1 MLLSWY
7 SLVWLLV
14 PIAIE
19 GVNRLRGSNLTGTT
33 SLLQGYIN
41 YQIRDIMG
49 GGKIWDFKKGEGK
62 SGEKKRRKWKK
73 EGVRGK
79 SAKTSKYDQ
88 IT

>member
-1 MLLSWY
+1 MG
-7 SLVWLLV
+7 
-14 PIAIE
+14 E
-19 GVNRLRGSNLTGTT
+19 K
-33 SLLQGYIN
+33 
-41 YQIRDIMG
+41 IR
-49 GGKIWDFKKGEGK
+49 DFKKGEEK